1 MRHSTMRRVRISVLA
16 AALISVASAPT
27 SADVIHW
34 HLPGVVDGSFECF
47 NPDPENPCE
56 AAGDNEFLQ
65 QFFPVGTHIDFDLTV
80 DTQDFCP
87 SPNVGSYQ
95 ARLVVTINGVTAR
108 GGGAFEK
115 PDNLGCIFD
124 DPVGDTHVIAGVEWF
139 GDFLFQAVEMFFS
152 LSPGDDLPTVLPDG
166 KFYLERGLFV
176 RGLGGLTE
184 PSSVVPEPTT
194 ALLVL
199 GGLAAAT
206 AVRRRRR

>member
-1 MRHSTMRRVRISVLA
+1 MRHFTMRRVRISVLA

-47 NPDPENPCE
+47 GDECPE
-56 AAGDNEFLQ
+56 AAGDNEFLL

-87 SPNVGSYQ
+87 SPNVGSYHTGL
-95 ARLVVTINGVTAR
+95 AVTIKGVTAT
-108 GGGAFEK
+108 GGGFFEK
-115 PDNLGCIFD
+115 PNNLGCVFD
-124 DPVGDTHVIAGVEWF
+124 DPVGDTHVIGFVDPFAF
-139 GDFLFQAVEMFFS
+139 GNFVFQAVEMFFG
-152 LSPGDDLPTVLPDG
+152 LSPGDDLPTVLPG
-166 KFYLERGLFV
+166 GGFYLERSLFV

-184 PSSVVPEPTT
+184 PSSIVPEPTT

-206 AVRRRRR
+206 AGRRRRR